1 MTSDSNGGMSGEKGR
16 APPRVVVF
24 TSEGEQL
31 HTQALDAQT
40 GELSLVAS
48 VSLPQPVHYAVADR
62 TARFLYVSASNGSTE
77 HGLYAYRIDA
87 QTGALAE
94 HGRPLVPPLGRII
107 HLSIDPAGRHLVLAH
122 NREAQLSSVRV
133 DADGSLAG
141 FVEQAAP
148 ARTGFFAHQ
157 ALLDAAGTGLVACG
171 LGAAA
176 SDAAPEQPGS
186 LSVFRFEDG
195 HLTEQQSV
203 LPGPGLGPRH
213 LDYRGDHVFVV
224 MERGNRL
231 FSYRYRGGVIDER
244 PEFDLPTLMDP
255 GNVREGQR
263 AGAIH
268 VHPNGKYLY
277 LSNRA
282 TRSTSATHAT
292 GAGQAAEVFAGGEND
307 IALFALDAASG
318 EPRPVDHYDTR
329 GFEPRTFT
337 IEPSGRFL
345 IVANQ
350 SQRNVLDANGAI
362 SSVPRSVAVFEIG
375 DDGRLEYL
383 RKYELSHGELFWIG
397 SLELPG

>member
-1 MTSDSNGGMSGEKGR
+1 MSHEKGR
-16 APPRVVVF
+16 APARVVVL

-48 VSLPQPVHYAVADR
+48 VSLPQPVHYAVADPA
-62 TARFLYVSASNGSTE
+62 ARFLYVSASNGSTE
-77 HGLYAYRIDA
+77 HGLYAYRIDP

-94 HGRPLVPPLGRII
+94 QGRPLVPPLGRII

-122 NREAQLSSVRV
+122 NRAAQLSSVRL

-157 ALLDAAGTGLVACG
+157 ALLDAAGSGLVACG
-171 LGAAA
+171 LGGAA
-176 SDAAPEQPGS
+176 SDAAPEEPGS

-195 HLTEQQSV
+195 QLTARQSV

-213 LDYRGDHVFVV
+213 LDYRGDQVFVA

-231 FSYRYRGGVIDER
+231 VAYRYRGGVLDEQ
-244 PEFDLPTLMDP
+244 PEFDLPTLRDP

-268 VHPNGKYLY
+268 VHPNGRYLY
-277 LSNRA
+277 VSNRA
-282 TRSTSATHAT
+282 TRSTGATS
-292 GAGQAAEVFAGGEND
+292 AGQPVEVFAGGEND

-350 SQRNVLDANGAI
+350 SQRNVFDANGAI

-375 DDGRLEYL
+375 DDGRLTYL
-383 RKYELSHGELFWIG
+383 RKYERSHGELFWIG
-397 SLELPG
+397 SLQLPG